1 MTASPPQLSTRCEFV
16 TRTVQTDL
24 QVSNTTTMFRA
35 IPKNIWKQPLDLKL
49 HTTDEGELLVPF
61 TRYVSQSEQTH
72 RSSLTL
78 FQFPDLPEELQLHI
92 IGLCDV
98 PTLFQLM
105 HTSSRVR
112 AEAEKLYFSSS
123 DAWFCVDAGW
133 ILRGCYAGDTL
144 YDTKFLPF
152 IEQLEIQL
160 RWMNE
165 DYWTSNHHCY
175 GDQPED
181 VQAILVDRLEERIR
195 EFWQNIRTRFPR
207 VKRVTLCESYLRTRS
222 ELPPDIFRKLAHLC
236 TPDKEVLFSFLK
248 AQKRRDLRAE
258 RSIWQ
263 RTKNTKNV
271 SAVREWTEIP
281 PQNKI
286 RVVLPN
292 KLFSGFLGAYEN
304 QRYKRYLHY
313 QHEYTT
319 FVMLAAAI
327 EAHHF
332 NGHHDPFRC
341 PTPECEAEFNQPGE
355 FTTHV
360 IAEPEHRKYNKP
372 PTPLEAL
379 FSENDV
385 RLRLLRQNRD
395 KAWVAFREKWGWE
408 GTAERRATEQ
418 AALYQIENDPLY
430 AQRRPAH
437 DSFILNAVLN
447 VLDGIV

>member
-1 MTASPPQLSTRCEFV
+1 
-16 TRTVQTDL
+16 
-24 QVSNTTTMFRA
+24 MFRA
-35 IPKNIWKQPLDLKL
+35 IPKNVWKQPLDLKL

-61 TRYVSQSEQTH
+61 TRYVLQSEQTR
-72 RSSLTL
+72 RSSLAFL
-78 FQFPDLPEELQLHI
+78 RFPDLPEELQLHI

-112 AEAEKLYFSSS
+112 AEAEKLFFSSP
-123 DAWFCVDAGW
+123 DAWFCVDADW

-144 YDTKFLPF
+144 YDTRFLPF
-152 IEQLEIQL
+152 IEQLEIRL

-165 DYWTSNHHCY
+165 DYWMSNHHCY
-175 GDQPED
+175 GDQPEE
-181 VQAILVDRLEERIR
+181 VQAMPADRLEERMQ
-195 EFWQNIRTRFPR
+195 EFWQNIRTHFPR

-236 TPDKEVLFSFLK
+236 TPNIEVLFSFLK

-258 RSIWQ
+258 RSMWQ
-263 RTKNTKNV
+263 QIKKIKHV
-271 SAVREWTEIP
+271 SAIREWTEIP
-281 PQNKI
+281 PQVKI
-286 RVVLPN
+286 RVILPN

-304 QRYKRYLHY
+304 QRYKHYLHF

-319 FVMLAAAI
+319 FVMLTAAI

-332 NGHHDPFRC
+332 NGHHDPFQC
-341 PTPECEAEFNQPGE
+341 PAPECEAQFDQPGE

-360 IAEPEHRKYNKP
+360 IEESEHRKYIEP
-372 PTPLEAL
+372 PTPLKAL
-379 FSENDV
+379 FNENGV
-385 RLRLLRQNRD
+385 RLKLWRQNRD
-395 KAWVAFREKWGWE
+395 RAWVAFREQWGWE

-437 DSFILNAVLN
+437 DSFILNAVLDA
-447 VLDGIV
+447 LDGIV